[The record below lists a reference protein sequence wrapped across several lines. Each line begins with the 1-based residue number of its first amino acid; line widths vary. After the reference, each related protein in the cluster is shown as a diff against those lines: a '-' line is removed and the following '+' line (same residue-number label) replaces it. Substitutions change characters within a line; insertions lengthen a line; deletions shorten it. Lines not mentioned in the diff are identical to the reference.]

1 MYKIIRRIM
10 EKNIWEFFL
19 IGVIGVFFFFFLV
32 FGVDLVFL
40 FKVIFDCVDWG

>member
-1 MYKIIRRIM
+1 M
-10 EKNIWEFFL
+10 EKNIWDFFL
-19 IGVIGVFFFFFLV
+19 IGVIGVFFCVFFLV

>member
-1 MYKIIRRIM
+1 M
-10 EKNIWEFFL
+10 EKNIWDFFL
-19 IGVIGVFFFFFLV
+19 IGVIGVFFCVFFFLV